1 MPHHTKFSH
10 NWLNRTDTEGRNVNT
25 WLKQGDS
32 ISTFKCTL
40 CKTCDL
46 DCSNQGWAAI
56 VQHMKT
62 KLHLENMPSLKNNSI
77 ISIESLKQPT
87 SSTDGVISIPQLK
100 LGNTKRPITFDF
112 QEQVTKAE
120 AVWALTVAQRGYS
133 FNSRDEIGDV
143 FRHMFP
149 DSKIAQEF
157 SMQSRKTSYVL
168 SHGLGSYFHQELVKC
183 LKRSVKFVL
192 CFDEQTN
199 NQDRHATAA
208 ILKTAIID
216 SLKADGLELNQL
228 LMLGR
233 DSPFINLSLENMI
246 DNEMKKIGSGLLKLG
261 GCHLHVA
268 HNGFKAGLFSSD
280 WNIQNKY
287 TIDDYN
293 CVMEK
298 TMLYFA
304 NTRWVLLGKV
314 ITRVFILWEPLHEYF
329 LVYLPVNQKVQVQNN
344 DRYERIKETLTSYV
358 IKIRLQFVLFLC
370 ENIFDRFLTLFQ
382 QEAPLIHVLH
392 SELSSLYR
400 LVLLQ
405 FLKTDYAGDKVGGC
419 LLDLDFKLNEKQL
432 NNKHI
437 RIGEETRK
445 LLNHLTQQEREKVF
459 EDVKKIYHTTAEYL
473 KKNLPLKNSFLSD
486 VQILHPSYRSVEYSD
501 KIVRIARAVPGL
513 LSEREIDYSRDEWLI
528 YSLDNNIDEKWY
540 IKKKK
545 KDCSGTELII
555 YHRIDYYWNKVLNI
569 KTANGFA
576 KYPTLSKLIK
586 NILIIPHGN
595 ADVERGF
602 SINENLVPENRSKL
616 SCLSINGLRS
626 TYDGVK
632 FIGNGSSH
640 KVPINRE
647 IIKSIKMSY
656 SLYKKDIQ
664 SKKKVSENSEKENIE
679 RQQAVEMCKQ
689 ALQEE
694 DELLLKQ
701 KTLQSELHEATS
713 IIADASARLQL
724 AIKQKDNLEI
734 HRSTILIDGGNTKS
748 KAVNEQLSKV
758 TENLIQIQRKRK
770 NSFGQQQQKR
780 QKTLTEESI
789 ILN

>member
-112 QEQVTKAE
+112 QEKVTKAE

-268 HNGFKAGLFSSD
+268 HNGFKA
-280 WNIQNKY
+280 
-287 TIDDYN
+287 
-293 CVMEK
+293 V
-298 TMLYFA
+298 
-304 NTRWVLLGKV
+304 
-314 ITRVFILWEPLHEYF
+314 LWEPLHEYF

-501 KIVRIARAVPGL
+501 EIVRIARAVPGL

-540 IKKKK
+540 IKEKK

-569 KTANGFA
+569 TTANGFA

-770 NSFGQQQQKR
+770 NNFGQQQQKR